1 MTKFK
6 TGDAIIHPV
15 RGAGLVV
22 RVEERQWRGRDA
34 LYYRI
39 ELLNQPGTQVMV
51 PTSAVEKIGLRRAIP
66 RSKLNQ
72 VWRVL
77 RADPKKLPTDHKK
90 RHKLLGDKLY
100 AGDVYQV
107 AEAVRDMAWRQQRE
121 GRLTTMGKRMYEEGL
136 RILAGEIAAV
146 QGVDLNA
153 AEAQVRNRLSESLSS
168 PTAM

>member
-39 ELLNQPGTQVMV
+39 ELLGQRGTQVMV
-51 PTSAVEKIGLRRAIP
+51 PAGAVEKIGLRRAIP

-77 RADPKKLPTDHKK
+77 RADPKKLPTNHKQ
-90 RHKLLGDKLY
+90 RYKLLGDKLH

-107 AEAVRDMAWRQQRE
+107 AEAVRDMAWRQQRQ
-121 GRLTTMGKRMYEEGL
+121 GNLTTMGKRMYEEGL

-153 AEAQVRNRLSESLSS
+153 AEAQVRDRLSERLSS